1 MAGRQ
6 GFASMDP
13 DKQRQIARRGGQ
25 ASAASRSR
33 NSKGRSQDL

>member
-13 DKQRQIARRGGQ
+13 DKQRRIARMGGKKSGQSRARRLPRG
-25 ASAASRSR
+25 
-33 NSKGRSQDL
+33 NDE